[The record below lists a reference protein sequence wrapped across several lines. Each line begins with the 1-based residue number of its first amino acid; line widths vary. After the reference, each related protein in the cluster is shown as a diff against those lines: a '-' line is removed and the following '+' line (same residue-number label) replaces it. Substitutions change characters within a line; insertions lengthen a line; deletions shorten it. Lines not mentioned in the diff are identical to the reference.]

1 MIDAFPWSAFISSA
15 FASIALVFLPQSSNS
30 AIDSKTAAF
39 LKRLLP
45 VDQLEQ
51 RCDIEAMDK
60 LAADKV
66 VAYTFAPPRRTEVSI
81 VADGAVF
88 RKKGEWYRLSYS
100 CTTSANHLSVVS
112 YQFTAGERIP
122 HADWTRLNLYP

>member
-1 MIDAFPWSAFISSA
+1 MVRFHLLRL
-15 FASIALVFLPQSSNS
+15 ASIVLVFAPQASVS
-30 AIDSKTAAF
+30 AIDAKTATL

-45 VDQLEQ
+45 IDQLEQ
-51 RCDIEAMDK
+51 RCDIEGMEK
-60 LAADKV
+60 LVADKV
-66 VAYTFAPPRRTEVSI
+66 IAYTFEDPKRTDVSI

-100 CTTSANHLSVVS
+100 CTTSANHLAVIS
-112 YQFTAGERIP
+112 YRFKTGERIP